1 MTQKWRNWTTFQK
14 KYSLQSFICGQ
25 YLIDFISKYR
35 NVASDRNENG
45 LDLQTEHI
53 ETRKES
59 RGAPFRDN
67 IQKCI
72 MQLVGELDVP
82 TTKVSQVL
90 QSVSKW
96 LYDKDIDKSELPS
109 TATANNFVDI
119 PQVLGKYQLAEE
131 LVESDR
137 WDLHG
142 DGTSRDCKKI
152 IEQQVTLDSG
162 K

>member
-1 MTQKWRNWTTFQK
+1 MGWAITTLNNANPTKWQCFL
-14 KYSLQSFICGQ
+14 SIQS
-25 YLIDFISKYR
+25 
-35 NVASDRNENG
+35 
-45 LDLQTEHI
+45 EHI

-96 LYDKDIDKSELPS
+96 LYDKDMDRSELPS

-119 PQVLGKYQLAEE
+119 AEVLGKYQLAEE

-137 WDLHG
+137 WELHNLYM
-142 DGTSRDCKKI
+142 RC
-152 IEQQVTLDSG
+152 TLFIG
-162 K
+162 R